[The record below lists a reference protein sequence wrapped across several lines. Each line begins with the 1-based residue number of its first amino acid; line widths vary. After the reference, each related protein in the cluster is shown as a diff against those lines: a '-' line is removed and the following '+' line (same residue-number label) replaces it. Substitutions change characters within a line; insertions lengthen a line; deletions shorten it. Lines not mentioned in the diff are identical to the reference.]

1 MGYHLGIVC
10 VWAGVREADRNQ
22 MCAKGIGSGSVRFD
36 GSSGFGK
43 LIEPVCARALGGK
56 GVRRRALSLL
66 LLRVVIGNWRHGY
79 NLLVRLDLIQLKLI
93 QFNWIPFGLDG
104 ASIGVRSRV
113 GLANGALPEPKLQPT
128 SLPRLC
134 LVG

>member
-56 GVRRRALSLL
+56 GCEKESSLPSAAP
-66 LLRVVIGNWRHGY
+66 RCNWELETRLQSPGSI
-79 NLLVRLDLIQLKLI
+79 RLDPTQADSIQLDSIRLGWSFDWSEKPRWL
-93 QFNWIPFGLDG
+93 GERG
-104 ASIGVRSRV
+104 AARTKTTTNISS
-113 GLANGALPEPKLQPT
+113 
-128 SLPRLC
+128 
-134 LVG
+134 